1 MDLASLFPAP
11 TLAEVKA
18 KIAGFAELGNLLL
31 TAWQSGDP
39 GEQLYQA
46 ISLGIQYYTTNNS
59 QAIRGFY
66 LDTATD
72 PGDPD
77 PYNPDNELLDPE
89 PGYLS
94 ALGESMFFTQR
105 PGATF
110 ATTSITFD
118 NSASAFPAGPF
129 APGALT
135 IAHFDDPT
143 ITYRNA
149 PDPAVYTGPGGTLT
163 VLAGQVATLD
173 FIAESPGS
181 TFNADPDKLTVLV
194 TQYTGV
200 TVTNPAAA
208 IGTDR
213 MEIETYRSLCRTQA
227 TTTAPNGAKDAYLR
241 WSRLNRD
248 GSPLLNSS
256 GAAVGITRVQVSG
269 SSVTGNVFVYYADE
283 DSGAIPIDVTAANEN
298 ITLEIIGIGD
308 TITFTGAAAS
318 DVTVTVKWAVEYNAL
333 FLGRAVTGTTI
344 KAAITA
350 ALIARFAIYPI
361 SGFKQ
366 IAGAGTIALEEIRG
380 TIKGAHPAISD
391 ATLVTPVAAVALA
404 IGEVAVLSIDLT
416 STETAV

>member
-11 TLAEVKA
+11 TLEAAKA
-18 KIAGFAELGNLLL
+18 KIAGFAELGGLLL

-46 ISLGIQYYTTNNS
+46 SSLAVQYYTTNNS

-77 PYNPDNELLDPE
+77 PYNPDNELLPKT
-89 PGYLS
+89 PGYLT
-94 ALGESMFFTQR
+94 ALGKSMFFTDR
-105 PGATF
+105 PEESYAS
-110 ATTSITFD
+110 TSITFV
-118 NSASAFPAGPF
+118 NSSAFPAGPF

-135 IAHFDDPT
+135 VAHVDYPDR
-143 ITYRNA
+143 TYRNA
-149 PDPAVYTGPGGTLT
+149 ADPAVYIGPGGTLT
-163 VLAGQVATLD
+163 VLAGQTVHLD
-173 FIAESPGS
+173 FVAESPGIAS
-181 TFNADPDKLTVLV
+181 NADAHKLTVLV

-256 GAAVGITRVQVSG
+256 GAAVGITRVQVTG
-269 SSVTGNVFVYYADE
+269 SSATGITQVFYADD
-283 DSGAIPIDVTAANEN
+283 DSGAIPIDVTAANDN
-298 ITLEIIGIGD
+298 ITLNILGVGD
-308 TITFTGAAAS
+308 TITFTGAAAT
-318 DVTVTVKWAVEYNAL
+318 DVLITVTWAVEYNAL
-333 FLGRAVTGTTI
+333 FLGKAVTGPTV
-344 KAAITA
+344 KAAINA
-350 ALIARFAIYPI
+350 ALKARFAVYPI
-361 SGFKQ
+361 GGFKQ
-366 IAGAGTIALEEIRG
+366 TAGIGSISLEEIRS
-380 TIKGAHPAISD
+380 TVKGAHPAISD
-391 ATLVTPVAAVALA
+391 ATLSSPVGSTTILL
-404 IGEVAVLSIDLT
+404 GQVAVLT
-416 STETAV
+416 TPTGTETAV